1 MLATIGNKT
10 GSENTLLSFTVTA
23 SDPDGG
29 TLTLSA
35 SNLPSGAVF
44 NASTG
49 VFSWTPSYSQA
60 GTYANVSFQVTD
72 GTDSDSENISITI
85 TDTNRAP
92 VLNQIGAK
100 STKEQT
106 ALSFTVLATDADSD
120 TLTYSAAS
128 LPSGASYS
136 NRNFTWT
143 PNIGQ
148 AGTYNVTFS
157 VSDGKGG
164 IDSEIVAI
172 TVSPVDLVAPYA
184 ADLTPS
190 AGEVQVDR
198 NTSVIINVK
207 DDGDGVDKDTI
218 NVSIHR
224 KGDTAPKQIVRD
236 GVSLLAAQYPNAVVI
251 QGTPV
256 DYLVKYDPPLKK
268 DYRFSYEQ
276 DITVS
281 VSAEDLNNN
290 ALDNHSY
297 SFTTSMILRG
307 SNKKISTVT
316 DTATASLLTDAFIK
330 TAIADDGDA
339 ATEVVSSITLDKH
352 DAKNV
357 YAAWHDESLGSIWTA
372 KSIDRGQTFA
382 TKTKVSSLTTGLN
395 QNPVI
400 TTDFYGNTYVIW
412 QNQQTAGDWNLYF
425 ARRLAG
431 TSTFEVGEIPVDNI
445 LGADTEQTEP
455 SIDADADGKV
465 SIAWVNQG
473 NGNDGIYFAQS
484 TDKGVSF
491 WTIGASAVKKAND
504 GTATTVASPCVKVD
518 STGDNKYLV
527 WSGVKNDKR
536 KIFFNR
542 FNVSNTKAYASDLQV
557 SDDATSDNAAH
568 PVIAV
573 PPVVGTDDAN
583 MCVAW
588 KNQQGTDT
596 DIFLDSS
603 ETGAVWGTD
612 IQVNDDAQVPQT
624 QKEPVIGVDDDYKV
638 YCAWSD
644 YRNGDWDI
652 YLAMSNDKGA
662 SFGTNILINDDG
674 GTAVQLRPAM
684 NLSADG
690 KHMCLT
696 WTDYRNAAA
705 YVYFNRN
712 SFFDEDLA
720 EASVVDN
727 AVGGTVQAT
736 TDADISGVE
745 VVVPAQFMDA
755 PATVT
760 ITKVENA
767 PPMDGDQHVS
777 KTIDFGPSGIVFNKP
792 ALIRIPYTA
801 ADLSAAG
808 VSDARRLRIFFYNLK
823 TLMWEK
829 LTVSQ
834 VDTTNGLVSAE
845 VGHFSLYGLGD
856 GGAIVESV

>member
-1 MLATIGNKT
+1 M
-10 GSENTLLSFTVTA
+10 
-23 SDPDGG
+23 
-29 TLTLSA
+29 
-35 SNLPSGAVF
+35 
-44 NASTG
+44 
-49 VFSWTPSYSQA
+49 
-60 GTYANVSFQVTD
+60 
-72 GTDSDSENISITI
+72 
-85 TDTNRAP
+85 
-92 VLNQIGAK
+92 
-100 STKEQT
+100 
-106 ALSFTVLATDADSD
+106 
-120 TLTYSAAS
+120 
-128 LPSGASYS
+128 
-136 NRNFTWT
+136 
-143 PNIGQ
+143 
-148 AGTYNVTFS
+148 
-157 VSDGKGG
+157 
-164 IDSEIVAI
+164 
-172 TVSPVDLVAPYA
+172 
-184 ADLTPS
+184 
-190 AGEVQVDR
+190 
-198 NTSVIINVK
+198 
-207 DDGDGVDKDTI
+207 
-218 NVSIHR
+218 
-224 KGDTAPKQIVRD
+224 
-236 GVSLLAAQYPNAVVI
+236 
-251 QGTPV
+251 
-256 DYLVKYDPPLKK
+256 
-268 DYRFSYEQ
+268 
-276 DITVS
+276 
-281 VSAEDLNNN
+281 
-290 ALDNHSY
+290 
-297 SFTTSMILRG
+297 
-307 SNKKISTVT
+307 
-316 DTATASLLTDAFIK
+316 
-330 TAIADDGDA
+330 
-339 ATEVVSSITLDKH
+339 
-352 DAKNV
+352 
-357 YAAWHDESLGSIWTA
+357 
-372 KSIDRGQTFA
+372 
-382 TKTKVSSLTTGLN
+382 
-395 QNPVI
+395 
-400 TTDFYGNTYVIW
+400 
-412 QNQQTAGDWNLYF
+412 
-425 ARRLAG
+425 
-431 TSTFEVGEIPVDNI
+431 
-445 LGADTEQTEP
+445 GADTEQTEP

-473 NGNDGIYFAQS
+473 NGNDGIYIAQS
-484 TDKGVSF
+484 TDKGTSF
-491 WTIGASAVKKAND
+491 WTIGAAAVKKAND

-588 KNQQGTDT
+588 ENQQGTDT

-652 YLAMSNDKGA
+652 YFAMSNDKGA

-767 PPMDGDQHVS
+767 PPMDGDQQVS

-808 VSDARRLRIFFYNLK
+808 VSDARRLRIFYYNLK

-829 LTVSQ
+829 LAVSQ
-834 VDTTNGLVSAE
+834 VDTTNGIVSAE

-856 GGAIVESV
+856 GGEIISTAYAETSDTCAVGGGGGGGGGGCFIATACYGSYDHPYVKILRSYRDKYLLTTTWGTVFVHFYYKHSPPIARYIAKREALKTVVRWMLKPVVAIAAEFESW